1 MEKNSDNKIKND
13 KKQNSNALEYHNNN
27 IIKESDIK
35 KDYDRVSNENITG
48 TPYDDVFRTMLNDC
62 SRFILPLLNEVFGEN
77 YDGTETIVFAN
88 DYHFQNKQDG
98 AEDKIITDASFKVIK
113 GETEKKYHLECQSTI
128 DNSMVLRF
136 FEYDSQIALDD
147 ATIEKIVGDDGGKK
161 SDGLLTVTFPHSAVL
176 YLRSNKNTG
185 DVMTIRFVTPGGEV
199 KYDIPII
206 RMQSYSLEDIW
217 EKEIYLLIPFY
228 IFTHESNFPKYNE
241 DEALLQGLVNEFK
254 EICVKMEEL
263 TQQGKMTELE
273 NRIIVELSKKVVD
286 NIARKYER
294 IKKGVDG
301 IMGGKVIE
309 TEAKKMY
316 NRGISEGI
324 LLGEENGR
332 SEGRNEG
339 EQKKLKDQIK
349 KKLAKGKAIAQIA
362 DEIEETEEK
371 VLELIE
377 QIKAE

>member
-1 MEKNSDNKIKND
+1 MEKNGENKIKKD
-13 KKQNSNALEYHNNN
+13 KKQNSNAMEDHNDNS
-27 IIKESDIK
+27 IKASDIISN
-35 KDYDRVSNENITG
+35 DDRVNGKNITS

-113 GETEKKYHLECQSTI
+113 GDTEKKYHFECQSTI

-161 SDGLLTVTFPHSAVL
+161 SDGVLTVTFPHSAVL

-206 RMQSYSLEDIW
+206 KMQTYTLEDIW

-228 IFTHESNFPKYNE
+228 IFTHEANFPKYNE
-241 DEALLQGLVNEFK
+241 DEKLLQGLVDEFK

-263 TQQGKMTELE
+263 THQGKMTELE

-294 IKKGVDG
+294 IRKGVEG

-332 SEGRNEG
+332 SEGIIG
-339 EQKKLKDQIK
+339 AIGILKDLNMSESEIK
-349 KKLAKGKAIAQIA
+349 KQIIKKFSLSEDAAAKYLK
-362 DEIEETEEK
+362 ECSK
-371 VLELIE
+371 
-377 QIKAE
+377 

>member
-1 MEKNSDNKIKND
+1 MEKKSENKIKND
-13 KKQNSNALEYHNNN
+13 NKQSNNALEHHNNI

-35 KDYDRVSNENITG
+35 NDYDGVNSENITS

-113 GETEKKYHLECQSTI
+113 GDIEKKYHLECQSTI

-161 SDGLLTVTFPHSAVL
+161 SDGVLTVTFPHSAVL

-206 RMQSYSLEDIW
+206 KMQTYTLEDIW

-228 IFTHESNFPKYNE
+228 IFTHEANFPKYNE
-241 DEALLQGLVNEFK
+241 DENLLQGLVNEFK
-254 EICVKMEEL
+254 EICIKMEEL
-263 TQQGKMTELE
+263 TQQGKMSELE
-273 NRIIVELSKKVVD
+273 RRIIIELSKKVID
-286 NIARKYER
+286 NIARKYEKIR
-294 IKKGVDG
+294 KGVDG

-316 NRGISEGI
+316 NRGISEGRNEGI
-324 LLGEENGR
+324 LIGEENGR
-332 SEGRNEG
+332 NES
-339 EQKKLKDQIK
+339 LKEQIK

-362 DEIEETEEK
+362 DEIEETEDK
-371 VLELIE
+371 VLELIG
-377 QIKAE
+377 QIKSE

>member
-1 MEKNSDNKIKND
+1 MEKNGENKIKKD
-13 KKQNSNALEYHNNN
+13 KKQNSNAMEYHNDNS
-27 IIKESDIK
+27 IKASDIISN
-35 KDYDRVSNENITG
+35 DDRVNGKNITS

-98 AEDKIITDASFKVIK
+98 AEDKIITDVSFKVIK
-113 GETEKKYHLECQSTI
+113 GDTEKKYHFECQSTI

-161 SDGLLTVTFPHSAVL
+161 SDGVLTVTFPHSAVL

-206 RMQSYSLEDIW
+206 KMQTYTLEDIW

-228 IFTHESNFPKYNE
+228 IFTHEANFPKYNE
-241 DEALLQGLVNEFK
+241 DEKLLQGLVDEFK

-263 TQQGKMTELE
+263 THQGKMTELE

-294 IKKGVDG
+294 IRKGVEG

-332 SEGRNEG
+332 SEGIIG
-339 EQKKLKDQIK
+339 AIGILKDLNMSESEIK
-349 KKLAKGKAIAQIA
+349 KQIIKKFSLSEDAAAKYLK
-362 DEIEETEEK
+362 ECSK
-371 VLELIE
+371 
-377 QIKAE
+377 